1 MLVRMI
7 LLLGLALLLF
17 AGGAAGLQMLDAH
30 KIDPV
35 TWLRGAVASSPP
47 AEGGPASAP
56 ALVPGKAVAP
66 APPVPLTEQNW
77 LISPGGGLVDRAL
90 VAAYLRQDRLV
101 ETRIA
106 RLTRRAPLADLLE
119 PGEKLPA
126 PVYRQAFADI
136 RAQALADRDCAAL
149 LAAFATRC
157 EMVSAT
163 VVDESLDA
171 AGETAE
177 FQIVLAYTQALDPA
191 TMPDLATVVL
201 REDRL
206 TLDAPAAPANAGD
219 DSRLL
224 AGFLQG
230 ARDECRP
237 DSAARPQ
244 CRILSFDVTRDEEG
258 QTKARF
264 HMAWLGPLPAG
275 LYAAPPLN

>member
-7 LLLGLALLLF
+7 LLLGLALVLF

-35 TWLRGAVASSPP
+35 AWLHRVVASSPP
-47 AEGGPASAP
+47 AEDGPASGP
-56 ALVPGKAVAP
+56 ALVPGKAGAP
-66 APPVPLTEQNW
+66 ATPVPLTEQNW
-77 LISPGGGLVDRAL
+77 LISPGGGLVDRAT

-106 RLTRRAPLADLLE
+106 RLTRRAPLADLLQ

-149 LAAFATRC
+149 MAAFATRC
-157 EMVSAT
+157 EMVSAG

-206 TLDAPAAPANAGD
+206 TLDAAAPAEARD

-230 ARDECRP
+230 AMDECRP

-244 CRILSFDVTRDEEG
+244 CRILSFDVTRDEAG
-258 QTKARF
+258 QTQARF
-264 HMAWLGPLPAG
+264 HIAWLGPLPAG